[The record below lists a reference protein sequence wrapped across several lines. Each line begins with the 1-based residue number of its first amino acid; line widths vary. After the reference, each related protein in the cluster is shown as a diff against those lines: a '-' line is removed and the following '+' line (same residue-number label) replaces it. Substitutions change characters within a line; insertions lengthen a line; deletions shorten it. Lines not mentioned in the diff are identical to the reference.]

1 VAIVTI
7 NTDVLTSPGNI
18 AYVDRCDRRIKQ
30 GYRAALEALS
40 IPLPDHI
47 ERKPTGRKPGQAIA
61 AAFAADEAIHGD
73 RTFTA
78 SGNRR
83 NGDKVQPCSQPA
95 ATAKPT
101 NPPAFLFEQVFGR
114 NNGRS

>member
-1 VAIVTI
+1 VPLITI
-7 NTDVLTSPGNI
+7 NTDVLHSPANL
-18 AYVDRCDRRIKQ
+18 AYLDRCDRRVRD

-40 IPLPDHI
+40 IPLPDYAM
-47 ERKPTGRKPGQAIA
+47 RKPTGPKPGKAIA

-83 NGDKVQPCSQPA
+83 NGAKVQPWSQPA
-95 ATAKPT
+95 VTAKPA

-114 NNGRS
+114 SDG